1 MLPFVRRALV
11 LLLLAS
17 CGKSTSSS
25 PAATTAPSASAHAV
39 ALPGGTPCGALGCT
53 QFDTLAAALDATLA
67 SRPLVLGVGEAH
79 AQKGKEGV
87 ASSAKHFTDEVLPLL
102 KGRTSDL
109 VVELMAPGRKP
120 DGSSCV
126 ETTAAVKEQQKVV
139 TERQATT
146 NQNEYV
152 VMGEAAKK
160 LGIVP
165 DLLRPSCDEL
175 AAIQKAGDD
184 MIPLTLETI
193 ARLTRVK
200 VEHLLERNRGSEV
213 DRDKLVVAYGG
224 ALHNDL
230 VVPPE
235 RASWTYGPALAK
247 TTGGR
252 YVELDLYVADF
263 VEDTDAWKKL
273 PWYPHWDRDRL
284 GGKIT
289 VYRPS
294 EGSWV
299 IVLPKSK

>member
-1 MLPFVRRALV
+1 MLPTVRRLAA
-11 LLLLAS
+11 LLLLVS
-17 CGKSTSSS
+17 CGKSTPPSLGSSS
-25 PAATTAPSASAHAV
+25 APVIAATP
-39 ALPGGTPCGALGCT
+39 LPGGTSCGALSCT
-53 QFDTLAAALDATLA
+53 QFDTLSAALDAALA
-67 SRPLVLGVGEAH
+67 SKPLVVGVGEAH
-79 AQKGKEGV
+79 AQKGKDGV

-102 KGRTSDL
+102 SGRTSDL

-120 DGSSCV
+120 DGSSCA

-139 TERQATT
+139 TERQAPT

-165 DLLRPSCDEL
+165 DLLRPTCDEL
-175 AAIQKAGDD
+175 AAIEKAGDD

-200 VEHLLERNRGSEV
+200 VERLLERNQKSDADRG
-213 DRDKLVVAYGG
+213 KLIFTYGG

-235 RASWTYGPALAK
+235 RASWTYGPALSK
-247 TTGGR
+247 LTGGR

-273 PWYPHWDRDRL
+273 PWYPHWSRERL

-289 VYRPS
+289 VFKPS

-299 IVLPKSK
+299 IILPRAK